1 MKACL
6 TRLFSVLLIACLAL
20 GGFAFAEGD
29 IESAPVDR
37 AVEEVAWELSDV
49 GFEVWT
55 EEDGVSAAEDE
66 AAEEPADP
74 EATTDPDATEAPEQT
89 VEPEITLEPEVTI
102 EPEITVGPEPTEI
115 PEPTAF
121 PMQEGLPKPDSKAQL
136 GPVYFR
142 EALKPITITL
152 KKASAS
158 KRVIMGLP
166 YVVRVKGEA
175 LAACASED
183 ESTVMIDGTG
193 ALTLLRPGAA
203 SIAVDTASGERYT
216 LALTVKEAPAPTGL
230 SVTATRRKL
239 VLHWNKVKHVTG
251 YMVQVSAKGKKWQN
265 FRATNKDKQKLNVT
279 DAISGAVWLRVMTIQ
294 GDHFGGA
301 SEPVRVLAPV
311 TDAKVIQEETYAFG
325 PTDRVNIT
333 WSPSVGAYKYEIW
346 RAALPSKDYTLIG
359 TTRQTWF
366 ADVLSPTQL
375 YSYKVRPVF
384 KNLELP
390 FCKPVNLW
398 TGLEQNQ
405 LPLDDMTSSSGIL
418 LVVNKKAQV
427 VTAYIRDAK
436 GRYTLPLRHMI
447 CSTGMDYDR
456 TRNGMYTINSH
467 AGEWY
472 TYSSGVVIRWPSVYR
487 SGYYFHSPWYSRD
500 HSTTLAYTVRR
511 LGSRASAGC
520 VRLKSND
527 SEWVYKHC
535 PNGTAVWICD
545 GGPRDSLKA
554 ALMPK
559 DVAVQGF

>member
-1 MKACL
+1 MRARL
-6 TRLFSVLLIACLAL
+6 TRLFCVILIAGLSL
-20 GGFAFAEGD
+20 GCFAFAEGD
-29 IESAPVDR
+29 VESAPVDR
-37 AVEEVAWELSDV
+37 TVEEVAWDLSDV

-55 EEDGVSAAEDE
+55 EEGGISASEVEQAQGQVVGISTV
-66 AAEEPADP
+66 A
-74 EATTDPDATEAPEQT
+74 PDATEAPEET
-89 VEPEITLEPEVTI
+89 VEPEITLEPE
-102 EPEITVGPEPTEI
+102 ITVEPEPTEV

-121 PMQEGLPKPDSKAQL
+121 PMQEALPKPDSKAQL

-142 EALKPITITL
+142 EALKTNTITL
-152 KKASAS
+152 RRASAS
-158 KRVIMGLP
+158 KSVIMGLP
-166 YVVRVKGEA
+166 YVVRVKGEE

-183 ESTVMIDGTG
+183 ESTVMIDGSG
-193 ALTLLRPGAA
+193 ALTLLKPGAA
-203 SIAVDTASGERYT
+203 SIAVDTAGGGRYT

-230 SVTATRRKL
+230 AVTASRHKL

-251 YMVQVSAKGKKWQN
+251 YMVQVSTKGKKWQN

-294 GDHFGGA
+294 GDHFGAA
-301 SEPVRVLAPV
+301 SEAVRVLAPV

-333 WSPSVGAYKYEIW
+333 WSPSLGAYKYEVW
-346 RAALPSKDYTLIG
+346 RASLPSKDYTLIG
-359 TTRQTWF
+359 ATKQTWF

-375 YSYKVRPVF
+375 YSYKIRPVWGG
-384 KNLELP
+384 LENLP

-456 TRNGMYTINSH
+456 TRNGFYTINSH

-487 SGYYFHSPWYSRD
+487 SGYYFHSPWYSKD

-554 ALMPK
+554 ALVPK